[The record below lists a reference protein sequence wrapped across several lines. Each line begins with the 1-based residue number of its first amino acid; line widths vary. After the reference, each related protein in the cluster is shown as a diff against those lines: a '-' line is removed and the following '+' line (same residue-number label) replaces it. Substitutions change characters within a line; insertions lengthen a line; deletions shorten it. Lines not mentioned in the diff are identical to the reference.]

1 MACLIGGAALVC
13 LTLQSFRSTNL
24 KVYSVP
30 ICGQSQLGQGAMQGA
45 LKTKYVLFVK
55 KSSNFNANFKQT

>member
-1 MACLIGGAALVC
+1 MACLVGQVQLWC

-24 KVYSVP
+24 NVYSVR

-45 LKTKYVLFVK
+45 LKTKYVFVK